1 MSSKDA
7 PYPTA
12 PALPGL
18 LERIKNIILTPRTEW
33 PVIQTEPTSV
43 AQLYSGYVMPMAA
56 FAAIMSFIR
65 MSVVGVNLPMGGG
78 TIRTPMASGLV
89 SSVVT
94 FVLGL
99 IGLYLVGLIINMLAP
114 TFGGSRDQRQ
124 ALKTAAYALTPAWIG
139 TALTFLPLGPV
150 LQLIAGI
157 YGIYVLSL
165 GLPLMMRSRQEKTA
179 GYTAAVV
186 ACTLLVGVL
195 FAVLAIALG
204 SAAAQAR

>member
-1 MSSKDA
+1 MSSNDA
-7 PYPTA
+7 PYPAA
-12 PALPGL
+12 PALSGL
-18 LERIKNIILTPRTEW
+18 LERLKNIILTPKTEW
-33 PVIQTEPTSV
+33 RVIQAEATSV

-78 TIRTPMASGLV
+78 TIRTSMASGLV

-114 TFGGSRDQRQ
+114 MFGGSRDKRQ

-165 GLPLMMRSRQEKTA
+165 GLPLMMRSSQEKAA

-186 ACTLLVGVL
+186 VCTLLVGLL
-195 FAVLAIALG
+195 FAVAAATFGIAL
-204 SAAAQAR
+204 AQPH